1 MPKFGK
7 QLTDLQKWNI
17 FLLWFLLS
25 YLIVAKTD
33 SDMSA
38 KIPTIGQK
46 QNAKSQI
53 VFLMEYAPKVWLQ
66 RKKLKNA
73 NDLDSLLR
81 FIIGIMLAIILFF
94 IVCIVLY
101 SLVFVTQ
108 PMENQAPN
116 DAEFFKLITPI
127 ATFIVGALSTIMV
140 GSKSEKKD

>member
-1 MPKFGK
+1 M
-7 QLTDLQKWNI
+7 
-17 FLLWFLLS
+17 
-25 YLIVAKTD
+25 
-33 SDMSA
+33 
-38 KIPTIGQK
+38 
-46 QNAKSQI
+46 
-53 VFLMEYAPKVWLQ
+53 
-66 RKKLKNA
+66 KNA